1 MEKMTPKVMRRS
13 TKRERVSRVMRA
25 VMIVV
30 CVSVSMFVV
39 GARAGCEY
47 YTNCGACVADTNCG
61 WCGNDPHS
69 QGGYGDVNKG
79 DHVDHLSKDNVLVGG
94 SGKFTVSSGTV
105 TGTNTR
111 FTQQFHGGTTGA
123 KFYIPSVGT
132 AASAAYDV
140 TRVISDTSIKLGSN
154 PTDVG
159 TAESF
164 GIAARLGTGTIKA
177 AATDT
182 SRPNS
187 VTTEKLHITGSSSKF
202 TKELKA
208 GYWIVF
214 YPTNAVNAAASDYRV
229 ITAILSDTSLTV
241 DKDVSAY
248 VHGGTAIPQWGYVS
262 CPPRIGKRSVGLGTI
277 ETHHDQT
284 GAVNGTAIIAFS
296 RRRPSDTPEAST
308 HHLVDA
314 SGSATMYT
322 HRIIGRG
329 TRFETQFGLAT
340 TWASKFHGA
349 GPWIS
354 AQINGDWETVRVNE
368 LGTAGSDDAEAILV
382 LHNSFSEPL
391 LKATHWEWYPL
402 LTKGYGTIR
411 SYGKRV
417 VSNDWDNKEGFR
429 DLDDT
434 AAAVA
439 GSISSQGV
447 YGSTRFLTQL
457 RTGYTITACG
467 QTRMVNSIQSDV
479 ELTIDRPFT
488 LGNRE
493 FVPQSEIGA
502 ITSDESASTTTKT
515 ACKTAP
521 GYIIT
526 SAEDAADGAITVAA
540 AAAGKKAAGG
550 TALVSANAANKGTAT
565 ETATNC
571 AAGKYSAAGAASCTN
586 CDIGTYSAAGA
597 SSCTACAEGKTNAAG
612 SAFCDKIAAGYYG
625 AAGSNSAHAGT
636 VAACTDTFSDSSTGS
651 RAHTGH
657 AVLTTLHV
665 RGLTRL
671 LPLWPRGVTVQII
684 GGAGSTTASSG
695 DTFSYTT
702 YWKTFS
708 NVKAANAYSQTWTEI
723 TDTGVN
729 TGIGVY
735 IKWESGVSVTAGDE
749 WRLHVA
755 DIENCRYHIS
765 TEGERYM
772 TDDNANPPVCYN
784 HGKCVPANSNDDRPA
799 TALTTTG
806 TLTIDHNAGTLV
818 SSAGGK
824 FLSELSIG
832 DIIRDAANKDGR
844 VTSITN
850 DNTAGFENSDT
861 TSSADTASV
870 HVLKCAA
877 GRFSG
882 THHETSATI
891 AASEDARA
899 YLPHPLHTFY
909 QTWSKRFC
917 EIDPGCCGFRVS
929 SVVDPEQYA
938 YYYLKPD
945 HAAYNF
951 RIAVHTVNDNLDL
964 YAQVHAST
972 RPTTASSTYT
982 SVRESVPWAIDID
995 ESAMACSGTIDE
1007 SVLGGKTSSG
1017 GTIYGY
1023 ALGHYIHVA
1032 DSPDCTNVIVGVYG
1046 DNRYPQT
1053 VGASEYSARVYME
1066 FNFPNFQC
1074 GSSPAGVQYGNSG
1087 NKSYTTECT
1096 LYNLRFAGDAQVV
1109 KNTDSRP
1116 AYVVRLTE
1124 SYAREHGVADATLR
1138 ARTPWKSSSD
1148 FRTSQR
1154 VGAVWWH
1161 RKVHVWDG
1169 FETNFEFK
1177 ITVPTQC
1184 GGADGICDGADGFAF
1199 VISNDDR
1206 QETVDSVHGNTGWA
1220 CTADDTTNT
1229 APFASSGKYK
1239 LCGGASTTAPTA
1251 TAPLDGGFVG
1261 CPGDGL
1267 GYGQSTQVDTAGYG
1281 GTATQCANGLKKS
1294 LAVEFDTFYNV
1305 ERRDPKQGKQHWWI
1319 NATEYVSYNDNHL
1332 GVFMTTAPFYVS
1344 QPWGSAVETLKA
1356 DHSDDLE
1363 GAHFGST
1370 PSVPTM
1376 ADGAKH
1382 TVKIRYTRGFTTEKA
1397 GSGQLQTADVNIG
1410 DKRKLVGSS
1419 TKFKTELRTGFEF
1432 GYDSRVKANVKV
1444 KLNRDATSST
1454 RQAPVA
1460 SSGFPDD
1467 GEAVR
1472 VVSIVSDTEA
1482 HLEETDTAQI
1492 TGTTARPF
1500 WGFYKG
1506 VQPAF
1511 PIQQTSNIDY
1521 NVIKEFPGEIQVFID
1536 DMDRYV
1542 FQVAVEDRDMAKILD
1557 TDGNAYIG
1565 ITASTGS
1572 KGFAKVGYQ
1581 ASEVHQT
1588 MDVMSWN
1595 FCHAPGCVPY

>member
-1 MEKMTPKVMRRS
+1 MDVDIDADRSKSIVRADKEKMTSKVMRRS
-13 TKRERVSRVMRA
+13 TKRERVSRVTR
-25 VMIVV
+25 VMMLVA

-94 SGKFTVSSGTV
+94 SGQFTVSSGTV

-123 KFYIPSVGT
+123 KFYIPSAT
-132 AASAAYDV
+132 TAYDV
-140 TRVISDTSIKLGSN
+140 SRVNSDTSITLGSS
-154 PTDVG
+154 PTDVS

-164 GIAARLGTGTIKA
+164 GIAARLGTGTIVA

-187 VTTEKLHITGSSSKF
+187 VTTEKLHITGTSSKF

-214 YPTNAVNAAASDYRV
+214 YASSAVGAVASDYRV

-248 VHGGTAIPQWGYVS
+248 VSGGTAIAAWGYVS
-262 CPPRIGKRSVGLGTI
+262 CPPRIGKRAVGLGTI

-284 GAVNGTAIIAFS
+284 VGGSAVNGTAIIALNARTAS
-296 RRRPSDTPEAST
+296 HTPEAST

-314 SGSATMYT
+314 SGSATMHT

-329 TRFETQFGLAT
+329 TRFETQFGLET

-349 GPWIS
+349 GPWMS
-354 AQINGDWETVRVNE
+354 VQINGDWETVRVKE
-368 LGTAGSDDAEAILV
+368 LGTAGSDDAEAIMV
-382 LHNSFSEPL
+382 LQNSFSEPL

-417 VSNDWDNKEGFR
+417 VSNDWDNKEGFE
-429 DLDDT
+429 DIDGT

-493 FVPQSEIGA
+493 FVP
-502 ITSDESASTTTKT
+502 
-515 ACKTAP
+515 
-521 GYIIT
+521 
-526 SAEDAADGAITVAA
+526 ADGT
-540 AAAGKKAAGG
+540 GG
-550 TALVSANAANKGTAT
+550 NA
-565 ETATNC
+565 
-571 AAGKYSAAGAASCTN
+571 
-586 CDIGTYSAAGA
+586 D
-597 SSCTACAEGKTNAAG
+597 
-612 SAFCDKIAAGYYG
+612 
-625 AAGSNSAHAGT
+625 
-636 VAACTDTFSDSSTGS
+636 
-651 RAHTGH
+651 
-657 AVLTTLHV
+657 LTTLHV

-671 LPLWPRGVTVQII
+671 LPLWPRGVTVKIV
-684 GGAGSTTASSG
+684 GVTATGDTTASSG
-695 DTFSYTT
+695 DTFTYTT

-708 NVKAANAYSQTWTEI
+708 NVKTANAYSQTWTEI

-735 IKWESGVSVTAGDE
+735 IKWESGKTVDTDDE

-755 DIENCRYHIS
+755 DVENCRYYVS

-784 HGKCVPANSNDDRPA
+784 HGKCVPANSGNDDRPS

-844 VTSITN
+844 VTSITD

-861 TSSADTASV
+861 TSSAVTASV
-870 HVLKCAA
+870 NVLKCAA

-882 THHETSATI
+882 THHETTGTI

-909 QTWSKRFC
+909 QTWSKKFC

-1074 GSSPAGVQYGNSG
+1074 GSSPTGVQYGNSG

-1109 KNTDSRP
+1109 QNTDSTP

-1124 SYAREHGVADATLR
+1124 SYSREYNVADATLR
-1138 ARTPWKSSSD
+1138 ARTPWASSSD

-1397 GSGQLQTADVNIG
+1397 GSGQLQTAHVNG
-1410 DKRKLVGSS
+1410 SDKRKLVGSS

-1492 TGTTARPF
+1492 TGATARPF

-1521 NVIKEFPGEIQVFID
+1521 NIIKEFPGEIQVFID